1 MCSHLSLAPTN
12 EYNVYSRRTT
22 LLLQMFVFPLV
33 LMCHIDISLGLLL
46 RRHPTLSMIILIIM
60 MIYTSHIY
68 TLLFLRI
75 HHKSASH
82 PSNLSLVFLL
92 SSYFHR
98 LYGMCTATHLRF
110 SPVSVYSFHGNV
122 SDANFLWLDF
132 EVVPKL
138 HLYLFFSWCQLIYF
152 SAGYSHRVQMAP
164 GIRLMGRMHTSSRF
178 KK

>member
-1 MCSHLSLAPTN
+1 
-12 EYNVYSRRTT
+12 
-22 LLLQMFVFPLV
+22 
-33 LMCHIDISLGLLL
+33 MCHIDISLGLLL
-46 RRHPTLSMIILIIM
+46 RRHPTVPHGFWTRICVPLSKHPTLSMIILIIM

-132 EVVPKL
+132 EVVHKL
-138 HLYLFFSWCQLIYF
+138 HFYLFFSWCQLIYF

-164 GIRLMGRMHTSSRF
+164 GIRLMGRMRTSSRF